1 MKGRV
6 SDTPAEAADLFRVAP
21 ERFIVERD
29 GLVKQLR
36 ADGRDEDA
44 AVVKALRKPTA
55 VVWALN
61 QLASRDP
68 DGLTGL
74 FDAGRALRAA
84 QQAALTGKGGDELV
98 GAAAARRAAVTQL
111 TTSAVA
117 ILDEAGQRGANQADS
132 IASALEAASTD
143 PAAGADLAA
152 GALQKLPATTGDL
165 GFGDI
170 PAIATVPGGGEPQP
184 EDTPRADLPRL
195 RRERVAARKTAI
207 TRRSTADRL
216 ATQLSDLTAR
226 LERLRAE
233 HADAES
239 AALEAELDA
248 ERAARRLDEEG

>member
-6 SDTPAEAADLFRVAP
+6 SDPPAEAADLFRVAP
-21 ERFIVERD
+21 QRFIAERD
-29 GLVKQLR
+29 ALAKQLR

-44 AVVKALRKPTA
+44 AAVKALRKPTA
-55 VVWALN
+55 VLWALN
-61 QLASRDP
+61 QLASRDH

-74 FDAGRALRAA
+74 FEAGRALRAA

-111 TTSAVA
+111 TTSTVA
-117 ILDEAGQRGANQADS
+117 ILDEAGQRGANQADA

-152 GALQKLPATTGDL
+152 GTLQKLPATTGDL

-170 PAIATVPGGGEPQP
+170 PAIATVPGGGGPHPQ
-184 EDTPRADLPRL
+184 DTPRPDVPRL
-195 RRERVAARKTAI
+195 RRERDAARKTAT
-207 TRRSTADRL
+207 TRRATADRL
-216 ATQLSDLTAR
+216 ATQLGDLTER

-248 ERAARRLDEEG
+248 ERAARRLDEED

>member
-1 MKGRV
+1 MKGAV
-6 SDTPAEAADLFRVAP
+6 SETPAEAADLFRVAP

-29 GLVKQLR
+29 ALVKQLR

-44 AVVKALRKPTA
+44 AAVKALRKPTA
-55 VVWALN
+55 VVWGLN

-68 DGLTGL
+68 DGLTRL
-74 FDAGRALRAA
+74 FDAGRTLRAA
-84 QQAALTGKGGDELV
+84 QQAALTGKGGEELV

-111 TTSAVA
+111 TTSAVT
-117 ILDEAGQRGANQADS
+117 ILEEVGQRGANQTDA

-152 GALQKLPATTGDL
+152 GTLQKLPAATGDL

-170 PAIATVPGGGEPQP
+170 PTIATVGGGGVAQPQAAK
-184 EDTPRADLPRL
+184 RADLPRL
-195 RRERVAARKTAI
+195 RRELDAARKTAT
-207 TRRSTADRL
+207 TRRATADRS
-216 ATQLSDLTAR
+216 AAQLGDLTER

-239 AALEAELDA
+239 AALEAELEA

>member
-1 MKGRV
+1 MKERV

-29 GLVKQLR
+29 ALVKQLR

-44 AVVKALRKPTA
+44 TAVKALRRPTA

-74 FDAGRALRAA
+74 FDAGRGLRAA

-111 TTSAVA
+111 TTSAVG
-117 ILDEAGQRGANQADS
+117 ILDEAGQRGANQADA

-152 GALQKLPATTGDL
+152 GTLQKLPATTGDL
-165 GFGDI
+165 GFGDV
-170 PAIATVPGGGEPQP
+170 PTIATVPGGGDPQP
-184 EDTPRADLPRL
+184 QDAPRADLPRL
-195 RRERVAARKTAI
+195 RRERDAARKTAT

-216 ATQLSDLTAR
+216 ATQLSDLTER